1 VLLINT
7 HAIDFKCKKNE
18 AKRSLPLKNAFRQF
32 KEAFSMLR
40 LERLSKT
47 IASRTIVQL
56 LINYNKEV
64 RWKLLP
70 KRTSYYEGI
79 AFSKT
84 IVCGFYINYIIKV
97 TQ

>member
-1 VLLINT
+1 
-7 HAIDFKCKKNE
+7 
-18 AKRSLPLKNAFRQF
+18 
-32 KEAFSMLR
+32 MLR

-56 LINYNKEV
+56 LINYKEV